1 MVAQSFKCDAGRLK
15 SLLDDDMAEPDRAL
29 LSDHLESCADCQRAL
44 EHLAGGTELWGAL
57 RQLTP
62 RLGIEPRPASSVP
75 DTALFG
81 TAGRPDASPGHDH
94 SIGFLAC
101 SDEPGSL
108 GRLGAYEVT
117 DVLGHGGFGVVFKA
131 FDPALGRAV
140 AIKVLAPQLATSAA
154 ARGRFARE
162 ARAAAAVVHENVV
175 AIHAVDAWKNLPYL
189 VMPYIAG
196 QSLQERV
203 DRDGP
208 MDLKAILRIGI
219 QTAQG
224 LASAHAQGLV
234 HRDVKPSNIL
244 LENGVERVK
253 LTDFGLARAVDD
265 ASLTQSGVV
274 AGTPQYMSPEQ
285 ARGEAVDHR
294 SDLFS
299 LGSVLYFMCTGHAP
313 FRASSTPAVLRR
325 VSDEEPR
332 SIRQSNPDI
341 PIWMAE
347 IVERLHA
354 KDPAGRFGSA
364 RDVADLMER
373 VLAAIQ
379 RGLPV
384 ELESRKQQTAIARR
398 PGRKIAV
405 AASVVSISACVLAI
419 AAYERKTGGFGRAQS
434 VAAAGF
440 GNDQA
445 VVVGNG
451 QGESHISIVNGNQ
464 SDVIVGSAKMVTKT
478 WDIADFTR
486 MQIRSNFQA
495 KITKGKSFKVTTT
508 ADDNVLP
515 FVRVEKEG
523 NLLKLSFEK
532 GHSFRLKK
540 SPEAEI
546 VLPVLAGI
554 ELSGASAGH
563 LEGFDAEKEFAV
575 AVSGASKLNGS
586 LAAAKAKF
594 DSSGASSVTLTGSA
608 DSAEILG
615 HGASHLELA
624 EFALKQCKLD
634 LSGASTTEITVRS
647 TAPFSAKISGAS
659 TFRGKVEAPELDLE
673 TEGASRT
680 ILSGSAKKAK
690 IVTEGAS
697 HLQLDALEIEAVSI
711 KVSGASHAR
720 VAVSGSL
727 DYELSSASHLT
738 YKGNP
743 SHVEGKRTGASHIS
757 HE

>member
-1 MVAQSFKCDAGRLK
+1 MVAQSFQCDAGRLR
-15 SLLDDDMAEPDRAL
+15 SFLDDDLADRERAL
-29 LSDHLESCADCQRAL
+29 LSDHLESCSDCQRAL
-44 EHLAGGTELWGAL
+44 EHLAGGTELWAAL

-62 RLGIEPRPASSVP
+62 RLRDGSRTGSSVP
-75 DTALFG
+75 GTALFEA
-81 TAGRPDASPGHDH
+81 AGRPEPTPGHDH
-94 SIGFLAC
+94 SIGFLAS

-131 FDPALGRAV
+131 FDPALGRPV

-175 AIHAVDAWKNLPYL
+175 AIHAVDSWKDLPYL

-313 FRASSTPAVLRR
+313 FRAGSTPAVLRR

-341 PIWMAE
+341 PVWLAQ

-354 KDPAGRFGSA
+354 KDPAGRFASA
-364 RDVADLMER
+364 REVADLLER

-384 ELESRKQQTAIARR
+384 AVEPHKQPAIARGPGRKTAIAA
-398 PGRKIAV
+398 AV
-405 AASVVSISACVLAI
+405 LSISACALAI
-419 AAYERKTGGFGRAQS
+419 AAYEGKTGGFGSAPAVFRA
-434 VAAAGF
+434 GL
-440 GNDQA
+440 GNNQA
-445 VVVGNG
+445 VAIGNG
-451 QGESHISIVNGNQ
+451 QGESHISINDGNQ
-464 SDVIVGSAKMVTKT
+464 SDVIVGSGKMITKT
-478 WDIADFTR
+478 WDISDFTR
-486 MQIRSNFQA
+486 MQIRSTFHA
-495 KITKGKSFKVTTT
+495 RITKGSSFKVTTT

-515 FVRVEKEG
+515 YVRVEKEG
-523 NLLKLSFEK
+523 NLLKLSIEK
-532 GHSFRLKK
+532 GHNFKLKK

-546 VLPVLAGI
+546 VLPALAGV

-563 LEGFDAEKEFAV
+563 LEGFDAEKEVAV
-575 AVSGASKLNGS
+575 ATSGASKLDGS
-586 LAAAKAKF
+586 LGAAKTRF
-594 DSSGASSVTLTGSA
+594 DSSGASSISLQGRA

-615 HGASHLELA
+615 HGASHLMLA

-634 LSGASTTEITVRS
+634 LSGASTTELAVRS
-647 TAPFSAKISGAS
+647 TAPFTAKVSGAS
-659 TFRGKVEAPELDLE
+659 TFRGKVEASELDLE

-690 IVTEGAS
+690 IVAEGAS
-697 HLQLDALEIEAVSI
+697 HLQLESLQLETVNI
-711 KVSGASHAR
+711 KVSGASHAKL
-720 VAVSGSL
+720 AVSSSL
-727 DYELSSASHLT
+727 DYEVSSASHLT
-738 YKGNP
+738 YKGSP
-743 SHVEGKRTGASHIS
+743 SHVEGKRTGGSHVS

>member
-1 MVAQSFKCDAGRLK
+1 MVAQSFQCDAGRLR
-15 SLLDDDMAEPDRAL
+15 SFLDDDLADRERAL
-29 LSDHLESCADCQRAL
+29 LSDHLESCSDCQRAL
-44 EHLAGGTELWGAL
+44 EHLAGGTELWAAL

-62 RLGIEPRPASSVP
+62 RLRDGSRTGSSVP
-75 DTALFG
+75 GTALFEA
-81 TAGRPDASPGHDH
+81 AGRPEPTPGHDH
-94 SIGFLAC
+94 SIGFLAS

-131 FDPALGRAV
+131 FDPALGRPV

-175 AIHAVDAWKNLPYL
+175 AIHAVDSWKDLPYL

-299 LGSVLYFMCTGHAP
+299 LGSVFYFMCTGHAP

-332 SIRQSNPDI
+332 SVRESNPDVPVWLAGI
-341 PIWMAE
+341 I
-347 IVERLHA
+347 ERLHA
-354 KDPAGRFGSA
+354 KDPAARFGSA
-364 RDVADLMER
+364 REVALELEQN
-373 VLAAIQ
+373 LAAVQ
-379 RGLPV
+379 QGLPIAIRFPKSAA
-384 ELESRKQQTAIARR
+384 SRSRRGRKTAIA
-398 PGRKIAV
+398 
-405 AASVVSISACVLAI
+405 AALSISACALAV
-419 AAYERKTGGFGRAQS
+419 AAYERKMGVFES
-434 VAAAGF
+434 VRTMFPLAF
-440 GNDQA
+440 
-445 VVVGNG
+445 GNG
-451 QGESHISIVNGNQ
+451 QRVTIEQDEGQGRVIITESSQPEI
-464 SDVIVGSAKMVTKT
+464 IVGSNKMATKT
-478 WDIADFTR
+478 WDLADFTR
-486 MQIRSNFQA
+486 VQIRSNFHA
-495 KITKGKSFKVTTT
+495 KIVKGKQFKVTTT

-515 FVRVEKEG
+515 FIRVVKDG
-523 NLLKLSFEK
+523 NLLKIGLEKNLSFQ
-532 GHSFRLKK
+532 LKK
-540 SPEAEI
+540 APEAEI
-546 VLPVLAGI
+546 VLPVLAGVDM
-554 ELSGASAGH
+554 SGATIGH
-563 LEGFDAEKEFAV
+563 LEGFDSEKE
-575 AVSGASKLNGS
+575 VSVHMTGASKLDGS
-586 LAAAKAKF
+586 LSSAKARL
-594 DSSGASSVTLTGSA
+594 DTSGASSVTLTGGAQEAELSA
-608 DSAEILG
+608 S
-615 HGASHLELA
+615 GASHLVLG
-624 EFALKQCKLD
+624 EFPLKQGKLE
-634 LSGASTTEITVRS
+634 LSGASTADIVVRT
-647 TAPFSAKISGAS
+647 TAPFTATMSGAS
-659 TFRGKVEAPELDLE
+659 KLRGKLE
-673 TEGASRT
+673 TAELTLKTDGASHVD
-680 ILSGSAKKAK
+680 LDGSAKRAK
-690 IVTEGAS
+690 VSVSGTS
-697 HLQLDALEIEAVSI
+697 HAQLDGVETETMNIT
-711 KVSGASHAR
+711 VSGASHAK

-727 DYELSSASHLT
+727 DYDVSSVSQLT
-738 YKGNP
+738 YKGSP
-743 SHVEGKRTGASHIS
+743 AHVEGKRTGGSHVS